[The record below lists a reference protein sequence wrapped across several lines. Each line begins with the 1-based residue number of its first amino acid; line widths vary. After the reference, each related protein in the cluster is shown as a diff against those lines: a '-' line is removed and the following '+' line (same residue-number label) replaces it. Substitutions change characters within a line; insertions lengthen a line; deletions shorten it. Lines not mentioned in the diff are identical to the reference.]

1 MADYVNPQNYRNMM
15 DALNTFAAKCAETIE
30 SLETACSTCAGV
42 LGDDDVMTPELHT
55 RAAGIRSKYSA
66 LAQEARRIAREM
78 QEELDDIARRERQ
91 AQQDTS
97 ADDDF

>member
-1 MADYVNPQNYRNMM
+1 MADYVNPQNYQNMM

-55 RAAGIRSKYSA
+55 RATAISTKYSS
-66 LAQEARRIAREM
+66 LAEEARRIAREM
-78 QEELDDIARRERQ
+78 QEELDDIARREQQ